1 MTSTAE
7 MGVYPLP
14 GVASWVCLVFFLP
27 VILKQQFF
35 HAQNRSLLST
45 SIGRAFCFN
54 PCRPLRNGSV
64 PSARWSFLRLRQ
76 SVPSRGHPAGK
87 HNSRGASVCR
97 QGWTGGLPGKRCKSG
112 WQDTE
117 FTRKLLE
124 EQNWK
129 AACHLKSNGSLTAG
143 LGLPFLPCLSYIIGM
158 VDCVCGAIFKEFE
171 RTSALVIFKLQW
183 SFTTQKD
190 LCETKYWHGQH

>member
-1 MTSTAE
+1 MQSR
-7 MGVYPLP
+7 
-14 GVASWVCLVFFLP
+14 W
-27 VILKQQFF
+27 
-35 HAQNRSLLST
+35 LLST
-45 SIGRAFCFN
+45 SIRRAFCFN

-87 HNSRGASVCR
+87 HNSRGASTAA
-97 QGWTGGLPGKRCKSG
+97 GKGGQEACLEKGAN
-112 WQDTE
+112 QDGRTLSL
-117 FTRKLLE
+117 TRKLSE

-143 LGLPFLPCLSYIIGM
+143 LGLPFLPCLLYIIGM

-171 RTSALVIFKLQW
+171 KTSALVIFKLQW

-190 LCETKYWHGQH
+190 LCETKY